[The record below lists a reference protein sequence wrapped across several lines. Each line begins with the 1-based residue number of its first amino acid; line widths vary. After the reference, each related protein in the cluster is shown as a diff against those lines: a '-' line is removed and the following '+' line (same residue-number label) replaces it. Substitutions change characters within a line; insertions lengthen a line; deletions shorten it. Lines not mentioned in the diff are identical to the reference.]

1 MKKWKKRKKLKGA
14 PPSHPQSREITV
26 ANTLLVS
33 TEPDSPRSSKNNES
47 TCSQAMD
54 AERRHG
60 TACKPKHQTRFTR
73 HLPREKI
80 HSRIRADRNP
90 REPSCCLMLR
100 SSSSR
105 RVATGPLGV
114 DGVCACPNRGKA
126 SETSVRGVA
135 SGASVQGI
143 CPGRPRASR
152 VISSVRPP
160 SPPPRDIGTATCLRV
175 HCHEIFQLVETC
187 RCRIGTTQDILQAW
201 ICLEHSS
208 NFIVSAWKS
217 PK

>member
-1 MKKWKKRKKLKGA
+1 MERKTEKTEGS
-14 PPSHPQSREITV
+14 PSLPSAIAGVTV
-26 ANTLLVS
+26 ASAIVVS

-47 TCSQAMD
+47 TFSQAMD

-60 TACKPKHQTRFTR
+60 TACKPKQQTRFTR
-73 HLPREKI
+73 HLPREKL

-90 REPSCCLMLR
+90 RQTSCCLMLR

-114 DGVCACPNRGKA
+114 DGVCACPNRRKA

-135 SGASVQGI
+135 SGASVRGV

-187 RCRIGTTQDILQAW
+187 RCRIRTTQDILQAW
-201 ICLEHSS
+201 ICLKHSS